1 MPPRSP
7 WSATPSRLLSGS
19 CSSARSFAPRFLPT
33 LGRPHA
39 VALRFARCDQLAT
52 GLSPTRVRPCWAH
65 QKPAGGPVGS
75 LLRLINADWFG
86 AFLPN
91 VERCASLLALRLP
104 LSTMRVFAIGIEHP
118 LAVATLSHTDP
129 RVHRCECWECWSKTD
144 PCRRRVDTL

>member
-7 WSATPSRLLSGS
+7 WSATPSI
-19 CSSARSFAPRFLPT
+19 RFLFIGPQLRSTLPVPT

-65 QKPAGGPVGS
+65 QKPAGGPAGS

-86 AFLPN
+86 AFPPQG
-91 VERCASLLALRLP
+91 EGCASLLALRLP

-118 LAVATLSHTDP
+118 LAVAVQTLSHTDP
-129 RVHRCECWECWSKTD
+129 RVHRCECWSKTD